1 MARPRAPTFELQRAS
16 ILNAAAEL
24 FAEEGFRGA
33 SMARVARACGVSKPL
48 LYHYYRD
55 KEHLLFDIADAHM
68 DRLLAI
74 VGEVAA
80 RHLAPEAHLRLLIGR
95 FMSEYEHAQARH
107 RVLVQD
113 VKFLA
118 DEERAAIVAKQRA
131 VVDAV
136 ARVIGAL
143 GPRWSRKVHRVPLAM
158 LLFGMV
164 NWSFTWLRTEGP
176 LTYADMAEVATDL
189 FLHGVLGPAAPELR
203 PARSPR
209 PVRPA

>member
-24 FAEEGFRGA
+24 FAEDGFRGA
-33 SMARVARACGVSKPL
+33 SMAQVAKACDVSKPL

-80 RHLAPEAHLRLLIGR
+80 RHLEPEAHLRLLIGR
-95 FMSEYEHAQARH
+95 LMTEYEHAQARH

-113 VKFLA
+113 VKFLG
-118 DEERAAIVAKQRA
+118 DEERAVIVGKQRA

-136 ARVIGAL
+136 AHVIGAL
-143 GPRWSRKVHRVPLAM
+143 GPRWPRRVHRVPLAM

-164 NWSFTWLRTEGP
+164 NWSFTWLRADGP
-176 LTYADMAEVATDL
+176 LTYGDMAEVATEL
-189 FLHGVLGPAAPELR
+189 FLRGVLGAAEAAPR
-203 PARSPR
+203 KSARSQ
-209 PVRPA
+209 AA

>member
-16 ILNAAAEL
+16 ILGAAADL
-24 FAEEGFRGA
+24 FAEHGFRGA
-33 SMARVARACGVSKPL
+33 SMAEVAKACGVSKAL
-48 LYHYYRD
+48 LYHYHRD

-74 VGEVAA
+74 VDDVAA
-80 RHLAPEAHLRLLIGR
+80 RQLEPEPHLRQLIGAL
-95 FMSEYEHAQARH
+95 MAEYEHAQARH

-118 DEERAAIVAKQRA
+118 ETERAVVVRKQRA

-136 ARVIGAL
+136 AGIIEAL
-143 GPRWSRKVHRVPLAM
+143 DPRWPGEGHRVPLAM

-164 NWSFTWLRTEGP
+164 NWSFTWLRADGP
-176 LTYADMAEVATDL
+176 LTYADMAEVATEL
-189 FLHGVLGPAAPELR
+189 FLRGVLGSGS
-203 PARSPR
+203 PARPR
-209 PVRPA
+209 RPRSA